1 MIPPATSRDAL
12 LIELLGEMSGV
23 LDRAEELL
31 PAFETGQRGMTEACG
46 KLLAQLATMEVRM
59 VGITEAAQNR
69 AVKHIAQRSDEAT
82 RQILSI
88 QVRAMQEAA
97 RMLFLKELGPALQA
111 LVQPLQRLKEDL
123 QRRSRLWDAWL
134 THAATASVA
143 SLCTWLATTGV
154 WRP

>member
-1 MIPPATSRDAL
+1 MIPPATSHDAL
-12 LIELLGEMSGV
+12 LLELLEEMSGV
-23 LDRAEELL
+23 LNRAGELI
-31 PAFETGQRGMTEACG
+31 PAFDTGQRGMTEACG

-59 VGITEAAQNR
+59 VGITEAAQNQ
-69 AVKHIAQRSDEAT
+69 AVKHIAQRSHEAT
-82 RQILSI
+82 RQILSL

-97 RMLFLKELGPALQA
+97 RTLFVKELGPALQA

-123 QRRSRLWDAWL
+123 QRNSRAWDTWL

-143 SLCTWLATTGV
+143 SLCTWLVTSGV